1 MRRLLPVLALGF
13 LIAGCAGST
22 PYTQTDLQQVRSVA
36 QVLVPD
42 YRSFK
47 AAYLSNNYPMM
58 TADFR
63 TEQRVCVTVDKIDR
77 RDTISPN
84 VKLFLV
90 SEGLDN
96 LCNSIEYAYATWRHE
111 RHMSYNESL
120 NLGSPADL
128 FVNADASLEQMPAEL
143 RHPGSPV

>member
-1 MRRLLPVLALGF
+1 MRRTLPVLAFAL
-13 LIAGCAGST
+13 LIVGCAGST
-22 PYTQTDLQQVRSVA
+22 PYTQTDLNQVRSVYR
-36 QVLVPD
+36 VLVPD
-42 YRSFK
+42 YQSFK
-47 AAYLSNNYPMM
+47 SAYLGNNYSAM
-58 TADFR
+58 TADFH
-63 TEQRVCVTVDKIDR
+63 TEKRVCRTVDAIDR

-111 RHMSYNESL
+111 RHMSYDESL

-128 FVNADASLEQMPAEL
+128 FVNADASLEQMPGEL
-143 RHPGSPV
+143 RHPSAPV